1 MRLGTEH
8 VAAFIEMLKQDREKL
23 IEELVQ
29 EMPADKTAFLR
40 GRIAQ
45 IDDIIRLYP
54 SRIKEQ

>member
-8 VAAFIEMLKQDREKL
+8 LAAFIEMLKQDRTKL
-23 IEELVQ
+23 LEELTQ

-45 IDDIIRLYP
+45 IDDIIRIYP
-54 SRIKEQ
+54 NRIKEQ

>member
-8 VAAFIEMLKQDREKL
+8 LAAFIEMLKQDRAKL
-23 IEELVQ
+23 LEELTQ

-45 IDDIIRLYP
+45 IDDIVRLYP
-54 SRIKEQ
+54 NRIKEQ